1 MDSLVTELFSENE
14 HSFHEILASEKL
26 CENLNDGFEL
36 GLFDSAVVDYQN
48 QNNIDGDIKIP
59 SFSDGKSEDELDG
72 LISGISTY
80 SNHAK
85 ERDEKKLEKETKLG
99 IEELFKMLNEHAP
112 VQSDDRE
119 DTQTE
124 ELSLME
130 LSEMLDKHAPEGND
144 DTSSSIFAPKP
155 PAPQA

>member
-1 MDSLVTELFSENE
+1 MELSE
-14 HSFHEILASEKL
+14 
-26 CENLNDGFEL
+26 
-36 GLFDSAVVDYQN
+36 
-48 QNNIDGDIKIP
+48 
-59 SFSDGKSEDELDG
+59 
-72 LISGISTY
+72 
-80 SNHAK
+80 
-85 ERDEKKLEKETKLG
+85 
-99 IEELFKMLNEHAP
+99 MLNEHAP